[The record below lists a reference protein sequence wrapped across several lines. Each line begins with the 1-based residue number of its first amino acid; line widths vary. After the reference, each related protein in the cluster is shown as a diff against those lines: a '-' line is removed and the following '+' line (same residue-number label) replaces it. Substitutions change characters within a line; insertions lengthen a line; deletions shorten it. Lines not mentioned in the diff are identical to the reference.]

1 MDIQTIVIAL
11 VVIAVV
17 LIALKKF
24 KGGCCGGGKNEVGPG
39 EGEKHDHGDGSCCGH
54 KH

>member
-1 MDIQTIVIAL
+1 MDTQTIVIA
-11 VVIAVV
+11 VIGLAVV
-17 LIALKKF
+17 LLAVKKF
-24 KGGCCGGGKNEVGPG
+24 KGGCCGGKKEGTSG